1 MQISSARVGSKAAKS
16 KEEESGAGE
25 DDQIVLF
32 LSMLD
37 GVCDEHEGVR
47 ASDPVTYCQLV
58 EDELVEL
65 AIGYGEDYGAEHAVR
80 SATSPDFPLT
90 SLFPHHPLSQTPFS
104 SVVDMQPDRNGHGG
118 EILRVMGGGVT
129 VSQVG
134 AAYGVDGWVV
144 ICMLCILKALPVTD
158 LGPSALMKL
167 ERFARTFKK
176 DTGFH
181 ASPSAF
187 TSWLKDR
194 SMQWKPHVYKRGVL

>member
-1 MQISSARVGSKAAKS
+1 MKS
-16 KEEESGAGE
+16 KEEEPGAGE

-80 SATSPDFPLT
+80 SATSPDFPST

-134 AAYGVDGWVV
+134 AAYGVGGW
-144 ICMLCILKALPVTD
+144 LGGNLYALHLEGPPGHRPRAECPHEIGEVRAHLQEGHGLSCQPFCLHQLVERSFHTVEAARVQRGGLVSCGPAGWPTD
-158 LGPSALMKL
+158 
-167 ERFARTFKK
+167 
-176 DTGFH
+176 
-181 ASPSAF
+181 
-187 TSWLKDR
+187 
-194 SMQWKPHVYKRGVL
+194 

>member
-1 MQISSARVGSKAAKS
+1 MGSKAVKS
-16 KEEESGAGE
+16 KEEEPGAGE
-25 DDQIVLF
+25 
-32 LSMLD
+32 
-37 GVCDEHEGVR
+37 DEHEGVR

-65 AIGYGEDYGAEHAVR
+65 AIGYGEDYGTEHAVR
-80 SATSPDFPLT
+80 SATSPDFPST

-104 SVVDMQPDRNGHGG
+104 SVVNMQPDRNGHGG
-118 EILRVMGGGVT
+118 EMLRVMGGGVT

-144 ICMLCILKALPVTD
+144 ICMLCILKALSVTD

-194 SMQWKPHVYKRGVL
+194 SMQWKPHVH